1 MKDRDEVPYIVV
13 ERGNGQIGSFVL
25 GALVGAGLALLF
37 APKTGA
43 ETQEDI
49 KAQARRLKSAAE
61 VRVREAQKQLEERL
75 ETAREGVQ
83 ARVEGVKDAVDA
95 SRKAASEARDDIE
108 LRLER
113 SKAAYRAGVDAAR
126 RAAAA
131 VEAPGVDEAQT

>member
-1 MKDRDEVPYIVV
+1 MKDRDEVPYIVI

-25 GALVGAGLALLF
+25 GALLGAGLALLF

-43 ETQEDI
+43 ETQEDL

-61 VRVREAQKQLEERL
+61 GRVREAQKQLEERL
-75 ETAREGVQ
+75 EVAREGVQ
-83 ARVEGVKDAVDA
+83 ARVEGVKDAMDA
-95 SRKAASEARDDIE
+95 GRKAASEARDDIE

-126 RAAAA
+126 KAAAA
-131 VEAPGVDEAQT
+131 VEAPDADEAQT